1 MSEKSRGNWQVSVCL
16 KFDCVNRDK
25 KCEDCIGF
33 SHYII
38 QKDKTSQSSSS
49 N

>member
-33 SHYII
+33 SEYKKREP
-38 QKDKTSQSSSS
+38 KD
-49 N
+49 

>member
-33 SHYII
+33 SCYE
-38 QKDKTSQSSSS
+38 QVAKRDKRQPSS
-49 N
+49 